1 MTRKKLSLGDLVVP
15 SPNFAD
21 ITSHCL
27 PPKNLGIV
35 IDAQPDFYTQR
46 TIAGTIKIDRI
57 VVMWM
62 SSNEWSYEPANYLV
76 QVANKIEN

>member
-27 PPKNLGIV
+27 PPKKLGIV
-35 IDAQPDFYTQR
+35 FNTEPEFYSQR
-46 TIAGTIKIDRI
+46 TIAGVIMIDR
-57 VVMWM
+57 VAVMWM
-62 SSNEWSYEPANYLV
+62 STNEWSYEPANYLV
-76 QVANKIEN
+76 QVANKTQ